1 LSGWHA
7 DIRNATPDLA
17 IEWRMICPSRLE
29 VRGMPL
35 HPAENR
41 GYRELFLTAEEA
53 RIRLNRLA
61 EHLEGEARSVVEKA
75 EAALSELVAELTPA
89 LARYDLH
96 AELAARG
103 GGGRIGMVRA
113 AILDRFLERNQA
125 LRFAVDDLEHVTT
138 LLAYLAGISD
148 KRRAKVLGELCRT
161 WERKMRRQV
170 SAVRKAAVELATD
183 PDGAIEPL
191 DPSPVGQAAHGAAVA
206 FGTAGEAIDRTY
218 AETKTAVA
226 EKSAE
231 VKKRGFFRRG

>member
-1 LSGWHA
+1 
-7 DIRNATPDLA
+7 
-17 IEWRMICPSRLE
+17 
-29 VRGMPL
+29 MPL

-53 RIRLNRLA
+53 RTRLSRLA
-61 EHLEGEARSVVEKA
+61 EHLDGDAQLAVEKA
-75 EAALSELVAELTPA
+75 ETALADLTAELTPA

-183 PDGAIEPL
+183 PDSAIEPL
-191 DPSPVGQAAHGAAVA
+191 DPSPAGQAAHSTAVA
-206 FGTAGEAIDRTY
+206 FGAAGEAIDKTY
-218 AETKTAVA
+218 AETKSAVAGKRAAVA

-231 VKKRGFFRRG
+231 VSKRGFFRRG